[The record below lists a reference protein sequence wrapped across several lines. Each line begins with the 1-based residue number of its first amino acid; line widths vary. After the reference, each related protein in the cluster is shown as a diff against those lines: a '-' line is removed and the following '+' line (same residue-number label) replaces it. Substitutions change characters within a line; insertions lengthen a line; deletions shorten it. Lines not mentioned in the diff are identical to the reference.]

1 MRDIYNEVVD
11 SDGKPVWANK
21 PEIAAHFRVCE
32 RTIEEWM
39 RKKII
44 PFSKPSARIVRFNI
58 EKCDAAIAEY
68 AVSRTTFL
76 NRKGNI

>member
-1 MRDIYNEVVD
+1 MRDNYSEVVD
-11 SDGKPVWANK
+11 SNGKPVWANK
-21 PEIAAHFRVCE
+21 PEIADHFRVCE

-58 EKCDAAIAEY
+58 KRCDAAMDAYE
-68 AVSRTTFL
+68 ASRGFL
-76 NRKGNI
+76 TNKKGNI